1 MITFSRKEIA
11 PCTRK
16 AVTVVSSEML
26 SYVMPSNWKWIL
38 FAVAQKIST
47 LLLW

>member
-1 MITFSRKEIA
+1 MIHVTFSRKEIA

-16 AVTVVSSEML
+16 AVTVVS
-26 SYVMPSNWKWIL
+26 NWKWIL
-38 FAVAQKIST
+38 FAVAQRIST